1 MNAAPP
7 TLAAP
12 SHEDWGVRMRGF
24 FSVPGWVLPFVRRV
38 LYFWVRTT
46 VFPERLE
53 DLGLDPGKQ
62 VCYVL
67 QNRHLYDLLVL
78 DEETRQRLE
87 NLKQTLESR
96 LQQNQALALRAREA
110 LDNHSRQPPAEMDFS
125 QSLEQVQEQLQREP
139 RPYPRLEF
147 VNGVK
152 PFDQYEPEDF
162 ALVGYDPHPA
172 IKAPVAV

>member
-53 DLGLDPGKQ
+53 DLGLDPGKP

-67 QNRHLYDLLVL
+67 QHRHLSDLLVL
-78 DEETRQRLE
+78 DEETRRAGLPPAGAAFSAFDVRATQAVFCLNGSSALLASPRERYTPTPLMGDLVRSALANPEFQEKAKQQALQQQRL
-87 NLKQTLESR
+87 QRFLECRATSLWVRKTPAGR
-96 LQQNQALALRAREA
+96 L
-110 LDNHSRQPPAEMDFS
+110 
-125 QSLEQVQEQLQREP
+125 
-139 RPYPRLEF
+139 
-147 VNGVK
+147 
-152 PFDQYEPEDF
+152 
-162 ALVGYDPHPA
+162 
-172 IKAPVAV
+172 